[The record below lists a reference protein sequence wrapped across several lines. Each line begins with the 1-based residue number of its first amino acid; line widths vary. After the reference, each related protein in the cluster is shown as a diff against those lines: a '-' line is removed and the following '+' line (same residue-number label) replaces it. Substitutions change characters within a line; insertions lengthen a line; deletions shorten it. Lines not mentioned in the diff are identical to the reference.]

1 MLRCTA
7 NGELSARNATQV
19 LNHRGRFGTTP
30 VAGIRNSEP
39 MMQTASAVDTRPK
52 VMVVDD
58 DAEIAA
64 VIAAAARR
72 AGFATTIAS
81 NTAEFQRHAQEQFG
95 VIVLDLIMPGRDG
108 LQMLRDLAASD
119 CKAGILLV
127 STVDSRVLAAAE
139 RLAAGHGLR
148 LLGSLRKPFEV
159 SEFVEAL
166 TAPMREPRPKRAPRV
181 YDVGVADVRAALADD
196 QFIVH
201 FQPKIS
207 VNSLDFVAVEALARW
222 AHPEKGLL
230 PPSAFIPLAEQHGLI
245 SPLTERVIRKAFFQC
260 AEWLDAG
267 LRLKIAVNVSTHS
280 LGDYE
285 LPEWFEEQTRA
296 AGILPHQVVI
306 EITESWLGKDPLAML
321 EILTRL
327 RMKGFSLSIDDF
339 GTGYSTML
347 KLKTIPFSEL
357 KLDQSFIRD
366 AAIDAE
372 ARYIVESSISLG
384 QKLGLHLVAEG
395 VERQEDWDLITELGC
410 DEGQGYFIARPM
422 NGHDVPHWLRRWK
435 AYLGQD

>member
-1 MLRCTA
+1 MTETA
-7 NGELSARNATQV
+7 APVETRRKV
-19 LNHRGRFGTTP
+19 L
-30 VAGIRNSEP
+30 I
-39 MMQTASAVDTRPK
+39 
-52 VMVVDD
+52 VDD
-58 DAEIAA
+58 DAEMAA
-64 VIAAAARR
+64 VFAGASRR
-72 AGFATTIAS
+72 AGFEPTVVTR
-81 NTAEFQRHAQEQFG
+81 TAGFDAGIGNDFG
-95 VIVLDLIMPGRDG
+95 IIVLDLVMPGRDG
-108 LQMLRDLAASD
+108 LQILRDLARRN
-119 CKAGILLV
+119 CRAGLLLI
-127 STVDSRVLAAAE
+127 STVDVRILAAAE
-139 RLAAGHGLR
+139 RLVHAHGLR
-148 LLGSLRKPFEV
+148 LIGSLRKPFEV
-159 SEFVEAL
+159 SEFVDLL
-166 TAPMREPRPKRAPRV
+166 TSPAREPAPKREPMRYDFTGADIQRAL
-181 YDVGVADVRAALADD
+181 DGD

-201 FQPKIS
+201 FQPKIA
-207 VNSLDFVAVEALARW
+207 VNSLQFVAVEALARW
-222 AHPEKGLL
+222 AHPEAGLL
-230 PPSAFIPLAEQHGLI
+230 PPGAFIPLAEQTGLI
-245 SPLTERVIRKAFFQC
+245 GPLTETVIRKAFFQC

-267 LRLKIAVNVSTHS
+267 LRLKTAVNISTHS

-366 AAIDAE
+366 AAVDAE
-372 ARYIVESSISLG
+372 ARYIVESSIGLG

-395 VERQEDWDLITELGC
+395 IERQEDWDLITELGC

-422 NGHDVPHWLRRWK
+422 KGQDVPHWLRRWQ
-435 AYLGQD
+435 AYLGQA

>member
-1 MLRCTA
+1 META
-7 NGELSARNATQV
+7 T
-19 LNHRGRFGTTP
+19 
-30 VAGIRNSEP
+30 
-39 MMQTASAVDTRPK
+39 AVDTGRK
-52 VMVVDD
+52 VLIVDD

-64 VIAAAARR
+64 VIAGAARR
-72 AGFATTIAS
+72 AGYAPQIATSAQ
-81 NTAEFQRHAQEQFG
+81 ALGALQVHEFG
-95 VIVLDLIMPGRDG
+95 IVVLDLLMPGRDG
-108 LQMLRDLAASD
+108 LQVLRDLADAD
-119 CKAGILLV
+119 CQAGIVLM
-127 STVDSRVLAAAE
+127 STVEPRILAAAE
-139 RLAAGHGLR
+139 RLALARGLR

-159 SEFVEAL
+159 SEFVDAL
-166 TAPMREPRPKRAPRV
+166 AAPARSAAPKRAAAQ
-181 YDVGVADVRAALADD
+181 YEFTAEDVRNALQDD
-196 QFIVH
+196 RFVVH
-201 FQPKIS
+201 FQPKIAVS
-207 VNSLDFVAVEALARW
+207 SLDFVAVEALARW
-222 AHPEKGLL
+222 AHPERGLL
-230 PPSAFIPLAEQHGLI
+230 PPGAFIGLAERSGLI
-245 SPLTERVIRKAFFQC
+245 GPLTEMVIRKAFHQC

-267 LRLKIAVNVSTHS
+267 LRLKVAVNVSTHS

-327 RMKGFSLSIDDF
+327 RMKGFSISIDDF

-366 AAIDAE
+366 AAEDAE

-395 VERQEDWDLITELGC
+395 IERQEDWDLISELGC

-422 NGHDVPHWLRRWK
+422 NGHDVPHWLRRWR
-435 AYLGQD
+435 AALGQD

>member
-1 MLRCTA
+1 MD
-7 NGELSARNATQV
+7 
-19 LNHRGRFGTTP
+19 
-30 VAGIRNSEP
+30 
-39 MMQTASAVDTRPK
+39 TASTVDTRTR
-52 VMVVDD
+52 VLIVDD
-58 DAEIAA
+58 DAEMAA
-64 VIAAAARR
+64 VIAGALRR
-72 AGFATTIAS
+72 AGYAPTVAGGPGLVEPALRADAAI
-81 NTAEFQRHAQEQFG
+81 
-95 VIVLDLIMPGRDG
+95 IVLDLLMPGRDG
-108 LQMLRDLAASD
+108 LQVLRDLAEHD
-119 CKAGILLV
+119 CDAGILLI
-127 STVDSRVLAAAE
+127 SSVDTRILAAAE
-139 RLAAGHGLR
+139 RLATGRGLR

-159 SEFVEAL
+159 SELLDLVSMPVPERPARP
-166 TAPMREPRPKRAPRV
+166 TATTQAPKFTAQEIRT
-181 YDVGVADVRAALADD
+181 GLEND
-196 QFIVH
+196 QFVVH

-207 VNSLDFVAVEALARW
+207 VTTLEFVAVEALARW
-222 AHPEKGLL
+222 AHPEKGLQA
-230 PPSAFIPLAEQHGLI
+230 PGSFIDVAERSGLI
-245 SPLTERVIRKAFFQC
+245 GSLTERVIHAAFHQC
-260 AEWLDAG
+260 AEWLDSG
-267 LRLKIAVNVSTHS
+267 LRLKVAVNVSTRS
-280 LGDYE
+280 LGNYD

-366 AAIDAE
+366 AAVDAE

-395 VERQEDWDLITELGC
+395 IERQEDWDLITELGC

-422 NGHDVPHWLRRWK
+422 NGQDVPHWLRRWM